1 VRDLANLLADVVEES
16 AFWARRL
23 RYRLVDASVV
33 VVTLVGH
40 YCGRVYERVV
50 KEIEEWRV

>member
-1 VRDLANLLADVVEES
+1 MRELVNLLADLVDEG

-23 RYRLVDASVV
+23 RYRMVDASVAV
-33 VVTLVGH
+33 STSVRH

-50 KEIEEWRV
+50 KEIEEWKV